1 MKEKNL
7 PKLKNEI
14 LKLFGSSL
22 SIDSNIPIGK
32 NEIKLPEVETVQ
44 AKEESSVS
52 FDKPENVNITIQLP
66 QEAKQR
72 DYSKTVKSFKNGKVY
87 NIDVKKNETPLRY
100 FLDNNQQIEN
110 NRVELVKP
118 VNFINYNLTNNR
130 NIETVSPSFNEEYVI
145 DRTKVEN
152 IQNAKNEYLK
162 EYIKILNN
170 YTSSVP
176 NKNTTNIDNSQ
187 NIKNVLYTKP
197 YTFLTNSQQI
207 VLENIQPPDIQNNVT
222 NVSSPNIQSTAQN
235 NVQFFEKPNYVQ
247 ITSGSTETQNN
258 VTNISSPN
266 IQSTAQNNVQFF
278 EKPNY
283 VQITGGSTETQN
295 NVTVKNI
302 IQNRIFS
309 NVQNERVSE
318 IIPAFAEGGIVKKPT
333 ISLIGEKEP
342 EVIIPKSKLAKMFN
356 PSMDQN
362 KAIQKQEMKMN
373 IDSFIKTG
381 DISTI
386 PTLEQIKNNENGRE
400 SLEQEEIFMK
410 MTDAPPKVNKTQIQ
424 TVISDAS
431 FDQSQQGV
439 VKTGA
444 TKGIAQFVPETQSL
458 PSWRGRSF

>member
-32 NEIKLPEVETVQ
+32 NEIKLPEVETIQ
-44 AKEESSVS
+44 PKEESSVS
-52 FDKPENVNITIQLP
+52 FEKPENINITVQLP

-100 FLDNNQQIEN
+100 FLDNNEQIEN

-130 NIETVSPSFNEEYVI
+130 NIETVSPSLNEEYII
-145 DRTKVEN
+145 DRSKVEN

-170 YTSSVP
+170 YTSPAP

-207 VLENIQPPDIQNNVT
+207 VLENIQPAVVQNNVTKNIQAPNIQNNVT
-222 NVSSPNIQSTAQN
+222 NVSSPNIETTTQN
-235 NVQFFEKPNYVQ
+235 NVQFFEKPNYVN
-247 ITSGSTETQNN
+247 IASGSTETQNN
-258 VTNISSPN
+258 I
-266 IQSTAQNNVQFF
+266 
-278 EKPNY
+278 
-283 VQITGGSTETQN
+283 
-295 NVTVKNI
+295 TVKNI

-309 NVQNERVSE
+309 NIQKDRVPE

-362 KAIQKQEMKMN
+362 KAIQNQEMKMN

-386 PTLEQIKNNENGRE
+386 PTLEQIKNNEHSRE

-410 MTDAPPKVNKTQIQ
+410 MADAPPKVNKTQIQ
-424 TVISDAS
+424 TVIADGS

-439 VKTGA
+439 VKTSS
-444 TKGIAQFVPETQSL
+444 TKGITQFVPATQSL
-458 PSWRGRSF
+458 PRWRGRSF

>member
-32 NEIKLPEVETVQ
+32 NEIKLPEVETIQ
-44 AKEESSVS
+44 PKEESSVS
-52 FDKPENVNITIQLP
+52 FEKPENVNITIQLP

-100 FLDNNQQIEN
+100 FLNNNEQIEN

-130 NIETVSPSFNEEYVI
+130 NIETVSPSFNEEYII
-145 DRTKVEN
+145 DRSKVEN

-170 YTSSVP
+170 YTSPAP

-207 VLENIQPPDIQNNVT
+207 VLENIQAPDIQNNVT
-222 NVSSPNIQSTAQN
+222 NVTSPDIKSTTQN
-235 NVQFFEKPNYVQ
+235 NVQFFEKPNYVN
-247 ITSGSTETQNN
+247 IASGSTETQNN
-258 VTNISSPN
+258 I
-266 IQSTAQNNVQFF
+266 
-278 EKPNY
+278 
-283 VQITGGSTETQN
+283 
-295 NVTVKNI
+295 TVKNI

-309 NVQNERVSE
+309 NIQKDRVPE

-362 KAIQKQEMKMN
+362 KALQNQEMKMN

-386 PTLEQIKNNENGRE
+386 PTLEQIKNNEHSRE

-424 TVISDAS
+424 TVIAEGS

-439 VKTGA
+439 VKTGS
-444 TKGIAQFVPETQSL
+444 TKGITQFVPATQSL
-458 PSWRGRSF
+458 PTWRGRSF

>member
-247 ITSGSTETQNN
+247 IT
-258 VTNISSPN
+258 
-266 IQSTAQNNVQFF
+266 
-278 EKPNY
+278 
-283 VQITGGSTETQN
+283 GGSTETQN

-302 IQNRIFS
+302 IQDRIFS

>member
-32 NEIKLPEVETVQ
+32 NEIKLPEVETIQ
-44 AKEESSVS
+44 PKEESSVS
-52 FDKPENVNITIQLP
+52 FEKPENVNITIQLP

-100 FLDNNQQIEN
+100 FLDNNEQIEN

-130 NIETVSPSFNEEYVI
+130 NIETVSPSFNEEYII
-145 DRTKVEN
+145 DRSKVEN

-170 YTSSVP
+170 YTSPAP

-207 VLENIQPPDIQNNVT
+207 VLENIQPADVQNNVT
-222 NVSSPNIQSTAQN
+222 NVSSPNIESTTQN
-235 NVQFFEKPNYVQ
+235 NVQFFEKPNYVN
-247 ITSGSTETQNN
+247 IASGSTETQNN
-258 VTNISSPN
+258 I
-266 IQSTAQNNVQFF
+266 
-278 EKPNY
+278 
-283 VQITGGSTETQN
+283 
-295 NVTVKNI
+295 TVKNI

-309 NVQNERVSE
+309 NIQKDRVPE
-318 IIPAFAEGGIVKKPT
+318 MIPAFAEGGIVKKPT

-362 KAIQKQEMKMN
+362 KAIQNQEMKMN

-386 PTLEQIKNNENGRE
+386 PTLEQIKNNEHSRE

-424 TVISDAS
+424 TVIADGS

-439 VKTGA
+439 VKTGS
-444 TKGIAQFVPETQSL
+444 TKGITQFVPATQSL
-458 PSWRGRSF
+458 PTWRGRSF